1 MFTPYEIRKDFPIL
15 RREIN
20 GHPLIYFDNNATT
33 LKPIQVIN
41 AVKKVY
47 EEYYSNIHRGVH
59 TLSIEATEMF
69 EEALRK
75 IAQFI
80 NASIEELIPV
90 YNASHGL
97 NLAALLLTI
106 NYLNEGD
113 EVLVS
118 VVEHHSNMLP
128 WRVLSKI
135 KKYKIKYVYPDEE
148 GFITSETVENMIT
161 SKTKVLT
168 LTHVSNVTGAI
179 NDARKIIR
187 VAKRNGLITVLDI
200 AQSIPHM
207 PIDIKDLEADF
218 AAFSGHKMLGPAGTG
233 GLYIK
238 REFARDMEPVLSGGD
253 TIIDVT
259 LDDIKWADPPW
270 RFHPG
275 TPNIEGFI
283 GLGAAV
289 DYLKRLGL
297 ENVRIHE
304 EALMKHTLDK
314 VEEEGL
320 NKYIEIMGTKDLKRR
335 TGTFTFRSSKYSPN
349 VIGAYLDMHGIAVR
363 TGKHCAHPLHYY
375 YGWNEGS
382 VRASYYIY
390 NTKEEIDKM
399 INVLKKLFVSK

>member
-97 NLAALLLTI
+97 NLAALLLTM

-148 GFITSETVENMIT
+148 GFITSE
-161 SKTKVLT
+161 
-168 LTHVSNVTGAI
+168 
-179 NDARKIIR
+179 DCRKH
-187 VAKRNGLITVLDI
+187 D
-200 AQSIPHM
+200 
-207 PIDIKDLEADF
+207 
-218 AAFSGHKMLGPAGTG
+218 HK
-233 GLYIK
+233 
-238 REFARDMEPVLSGGD
+238 
-253 TIIDVT
+253 
-259 LDDIKWADPPW
+259 
-270 RFHPG
+270 
-275 TPNIEGFI
+275 
-283 GLGAAV
+283 
-289 DYLKRLGL
+289 
-297 ENVRIHE
+297 
-304 EALMKHTLDK
+304 
-314 VEEEGL
+314 
-320 NKYIEIMGTKDLKRR
+320 
-335 TGTFTFRSSKYSPN
+335 
-349 VIGAYLDMHGIAVR
+349 
-363 TGKHCAHPLHYY
+363 
-375 YGWNEGS
+375 
-382 VRASYYIY
+382 
-390 NTKEEIDKM
+390 
-399 INVLKKLFVSK
+399 